1 MTAVKWDI
9 SCLAAVLN
17 YFKKILTTIS
27 EGDIVITISDIS
39 TSDTTEDDIS

>member
-17 YFKKILTTIS
+17 YFKKLLTTIS
-27 EGDIVITISDIS
+27 EGDIVITTSDIS
-39 TSDTTEDDIS
+39 TSDITEDDIS